1 MAQDHG
7 FTKPPVNG
15 NEIRQ
20 KTPFQVFE
28 GDLDSSFTQGGD
40 SDNQF
45 VMSQLT
51 PRSKSVTDAD
61 IEELQPTGR
70 RLSFFSR
77 RKQKLT
83 PEQTDM
89 SASGSTHRSFSGLLP
104 SDITGDIDTKPPIG
118 KRIESRS
125 FKVKGESDSDGPS
138 SRAKSGKWWNWGSG
152 SKAPKDGKAMPASDS
167 RNSVYDT
174 GTARHASLDLPAEAQ
189 QHSAVNGADSSAQLA
204 QLSPLMQSGCMSMFS
219 AAGPQPE
226 RPVSEVQWTDRGNG
240 AEAQNGHAAAA
251 PPSAPGAYSQH
262 VPEGSQPEAGSSP
275 EADQSKLAKRA
286 DHSRHISWDE
296 AFLETPAG
304 NGILDSGLEG
314 QSNDRFAGPLTSD
327 HQSKHSGLGN
337 SEVHVDPAHTLG
349 SSPIPDTTEYAEAA
363 QTPSVSTNGV
373 GPASVPVDS
382 PGGSAQV
389 AEGEKPKKGH
399 RRGRSLTGLIPTLKT
414 KPKRSQSQVLEAEP
428 TTPAASSSQAS
439 RPKTPD
445 AKAGTSATSSLGCF
459 GMGKTVEEAEREEV
473 PSGVVGLRNLGNTCF
488 VNVALQCLRYTPTL
502 EQSIVSDLLS
512 FPSMDQQD
520 PSASSSAENVA
531 PSLDRLSGNQE
542 LQSVLESAP
551 MEDTSVQSPALSTS
565 IGAVPLSAQA
575 SSNAEALPLMHSMVP
590 QSQSQTQP
598 PMHQTQAVA
607 GNHSLP
613 VGIPYSQANV
623 RSHDRSSS
631 MEQLPGQSPDQ
642 QLTHASGF
650 SPQTVSISDS
660 PVGLSVD
667 TSSGGGADTMTDGHM
682 TDQPD
687 DLAQPAAGTSPA
699 AVGGDDSAKA
709 PPNESTI
716 AKQPQPVS
724 VPRVALRRGQ
734 IADSFKTLV
743 KQVYDNSNQYA
754 VDPAQFLRRIAQHP
768 MGAEFCDGGQH
779 DAQELFR
786 LLLDSLH
793 DDLNRISKKPA
804 YEEDKDIP
812 GEAETDKA
820 DRLWQKYLSIDNSP
834 ITDLFGGQLQSTV
847 HCQKCKGNFT
857 MYEPFWDLSLP
868 IVKEGKG
875 GIGAWL
881 SGKKDPTS
889 IQDCLQAFTSDELL
903 QGDESFKCEKCG
915 EKTEATKRL
924 RIYRLPKV
932 LLLHIKRFKYSGS
945 SREKLTNNVSFPV
958 KGLKLSQF
966 VSDVSSPADS
976 NATYDLYA
984 VSNHYGSMA
993 GGHYTAACR
1002 VGLPGGR
1009 EQWYSFNDDAVSKL
1023 SPQSVVTPCAY
1034 MLFYV
1039 RTE

>member
-1 MAQDHG
+1 MAPTYG
-7 FTKPPVNG
+7 FTQPPVKE
-15 NEIRQ
+15 NEASQ
-20 KTPFQVFE
+20 KTPFQVFDR
-28 GDLDSSFTQGGD
+28 DLDSSFTQGGK
-40 SDNQF
+40 SDQL

-51 PRSKSVTDAD
+51 RRSKSVTDAD
-61 IEELQPTGR
+61 LEELQPTGR
-70 RLSFFSR
+70 RPSFFSR
-77 RKQKLT
+77 RKQKFT

-89 SASGSTHRSFSGLLP
+89 SASRSTHRSFSGLLP
-104 SDITGDIDTKPPIG
+104 SDITGDFDTKPPVG
-118 KRIESRS
+118 KRVESKS
-125 FKVKGESDSDGPS
+125 YKVKGESDSDGPS
-138 SRAKSGKWWNWGSG
+138 SRPKSGKWWSWGSG
-152 SKAPKDGKAMPASDS
+152 SKAPKDGKAIPAPDS
-167 RNSVYDT
+167 SNSVYDT
-174 GTARHASLDLPAEAQ
+174 GTRVRHASLDLPAQ
-189 QHSAVNGADSSAQLA
+189 SQHNIAVNGADSSAQLA

-219 AAGPQPE
+219 AGGPQPE
-226 RPVSEVQWTDRGNG
+226 QPVSEVQWADRDNE
-240 AEAQNGHAAAA
+240 AEAQNDYAAAA
-251 PPSAPGAYSQH
+251 SQSVPGANSPR
-262 VPEGSQPEAGSSP
+262 VPEGSQRETGSSP
-275 EADQSKLAKRA
+275 EADQSKLARRA

-314 QSNDRFAGPLTSD
+314 QSNNRFAGPLLSD
-327 HQSKHSGLGN
+327 HQSKHSSLGN
-337 SEVHVDPAHTLG
+337 SEVHVNPTDTLG
-349 SSPIPDTTEYAEAA
+349 SSPTPDTTEYAEAA
-363 QTPSVSTNGV
+363 QTPSMSTSAV
-373 GPASVPVDS
+373 GTASVPVDS

-414 KPKRSQSQVLEAEP
+414 KPKRSQSQVMEGEP

-445 AKAGTSATSSLGCF
+445 AKAGPSASSSLGCF
-459 GMGKTVEEAEREEV
+459 GMGKTVEEAEREEM

-502 EQSIVSDLLS
+502 EQSIISDLLS
-512 FPSMDQQD
+512 VPSMDQHNLSISNPAQN
-520 PSASSSAENVA
+520 AT

-542 LQSVLESAP
+542 LQSVPESAP
-551 MEDTSVQSPALSTS
+551 MEELSVQGPGLSTS
-565 IGAVPLSAQA
+565 NGVVPLSPEA
-575 SSNAEALPLMHSMVP
+575 SPNVEAFPPQHSMHSAVLQP
-590 QSQSQTQP
+590 QSQSQP
-598 PMHQTQAVA
+598 PMHQHQAVT
-607 GNHSLP
+607 GNQHHSLP
-613 VGIPYSQANV
+613 VGIPYSQAGV
-623 RSHDRSSS
+623 PSHDRSSS

-642 QLTHASGF
+642 QVVHASGF

-660 PVGLSVD
+660 PVGLSLN
-667 TSSGGGADTMTDGHM
+667 TSSAGADSMTDGHM

-687 DLAQPAAGTSPA
+687 DSAQPAAGSSPA
-699 AVGGDDSAKA
+699 AVEGDDSAKG
-709 PPNESTI
+709 PTTTNESTI
-716 AKQPQPVS
+716 AKQPQPVT
-724 VPRVALRRGQ
+724 VPRVPLRTGQ
-734 IADSFKTLV
+734 IADSFKTL
-743 KQVYDNSNQYA
+743 VYDNSNQYA

-804 YEEDKDIP
+804 YEEHKDIP

-903 QGDESFKCEKCG
+903 QG
-915 EKTEATKRL
+915 
-924 RIYRLPKV
+924 
-932 LLLHIKRFKYSGS
+932 
-945 SREKLTNNVSFPV
+945 
-958 KGLKLSQF
+958 LKLSQF

-976 NATYDLYA
+976 NASYDLYA

-1002 VGLPGGR
+1002 VGLAGGR

-1039 RTE
+1039 RAE

>member
-1 MAQDHG
+1 MAPQEYG
-7 FTKPPVNG
+7 FTQPPVKG
-15 NEIRQ
+15 NVTRQ

-28 GDLDSSFTQGGD
+28 GSLDSSFTQAGE
-40 SDNQF
+40 SDNQL

-51 PRSKSVTDAD
+51 RRSKSVTDAD

-83 PEQTDM
+83 PEQTDV
-89 SASGSTHRSFSGLLP
+89 SASRSTHRSFSGLLP
-104 SDITGDIDTKPPIG
+104 SDITGDFDTRPPVG
-118 KRIESRS
+118 KRTESKS
-125 FKVKGESDSDGPS
+125 LKVRGESDSDGPP
-138 SRAKSGKWWNWGSG
+138 SRPKSGKWWSWGSS
-152 SKAPKDGKAMPASDS
+152 SKAPKEGKGIPVPDS

-174 GTARHASLDLPAEAQ
+174 GTRGRHASLDLPPEAQ
-189 QHSAVNGADSSAQLA
+189 QYSAINGADSSAQLA

-219 AAGPQPE
+219 TGGPQPE
-226 RPVSEVQWTDRGNG
+226 QPVSEVQWADADRGNA
-240 AEAQNGHAAAA
+240 AEAQSGYAAAA
-251 PPSAPGAYSQH
+251 PQSAPGAYSQH

-275 EADQSKLAKRA
+275 EADQSKLARRA

-296 AFLETPAG
+296 AFLETAAG
-304 NGILDSGLEG
+304 NGLEG
-314 QSNDRFAGPLTSD
+314 ESNHRFAGPLTSD
-327 HQSKHSGLGN
+327 HQPKHSSLGG
-337 SEVHVDPAHTLG
+337 SEVYLDPAHTLG
-349 SSPIPDTTEYAEAA
+349 SSPTPDTTQYAEAA
-363 QTPSVSTNGV
+363 QTPSVSTNAV
-373 GPASVPVDS
+373 GTASVPVDS
-382 PGGSAQV
+382 PGGSAQA

-428 TTPAASSSQAS
+428 TTPAAGSSQAS

-445 AKAGTSATSSLGCF
+445 AKAGTSASSSLGCF
-459 GMGKTVEEAEREEV
+459 GMGKTVEEVEREEM

-502 EQSIVSDLLS
+502 EQSIISDLLS
-512 FPSMDQQD
+512 VPSLDQQD
-520 PSASSSAENVA
+520 PSPSTPAENVAYAA

-542 LQSVLESAP
+542 LQSVPKCTP
-551 MEDTSVQSPALSTS
+551 MDDTMVQSPALSTS
-565 IGAVPLSAQA
+565 NGAVLLSAEA
-575 SSNAEALPLMHSMVP
+575 SFNVEAFLPQHSMHSVVQP
-590 QSQSQTQP
+590 QSQPPIYQQQAAPGSQ
-598 PMHQTQAVA
+598 H
-607 GNHSLP
+607 HSLP
-613 VGIPYSQANV
+613 VGIPYSQHSGS
-623 RSHDRSSS
+623 SHTRSSS
-631 MEQLPGQSPDQ
+631 TEQLPGQSPD
-642 QLTHASGF
+642 ASGF
-650 SPQTVSISDS
+650 TPQTVRISDS
-660 PVGLSVD
+660 PVGLSVN
-667 TSSGGGADTMTDGHM
+667 TSFGGADTMTDGHM

-687 DLAQPAAGTSPA
+687 DSAQPAAGTSPA
-699 AVGGDDSAKA
+699 AVEGDDSAKG
-709 PPNESTI
+709 PTNESTI
-716 AKQPQPVS
+716 AKQPQPVTI
-724 VPRVALRRGQ
+724 PRVPLRRGQ

-820 DRLWQKYLSIDNSP
+820 ERLWQKYLSIDNSP

-915 EKTEATKRL
+915 EKTQATKRL
-924 RIYRLPKV
+924 RIFRLPKV

-976 NATYDLYA
+976 NASYDLYA

-1002 VGLPGGR
+1002 VGLTGGR